1 VKWVYSLITLQPK
14 FKILIIFKFV
24 NISIVK
30 KLLLVFIFGTMIFF
44 GQEKRNDLI
53 IQGSIFKV
61 SYNEVY
67 QQPNWIEYKVRN
79 ISKKFNRKGLDFYVV
94 DSVFTSDNLDYKNNI
109 WDKGHL
115 APAAAFSDTKEN
127 LNATFSFL
135 NCVLQ
140 HNNLNRYEWAQL
152 EREIRKWTSLYKED
166 LNMRIEVLFDPNH
179 QVLLSGA
186 HIPTAFNKIIV
197 FPDGTSK
204 CFYFRNQP
212 TNGRD
217 WTEFEVQCD

>member
-1 VKWVYSLITLQPK
+1 
-14 FKILIIFKFV
+14 
-24 NISIVK
+24 
-30 KLLLVFIFGTMIFF
+30 
-44 GQEKRNDLI
+44 
-53 IQGSIFKV
+53 
-61 SYNEVY
+61 
-67 QQPNWIEYKVRN
+67 
-79 ISKKFNRKGLDFYVV
+79 
-94 DSVFTSDNLDYKNNI
+94 
-109 WDKGHL
+109 
-115 APAAAFSDTKEN
+115 
-127 LNATFSFL
+127 
-135 NCVLQ
+135 VLQ

-152 EREIRKWTSLYKED
+152 EREVRKWASLYKED
-166 LNMRIEVLFDPNH
+166 LNVRIEVLFDPNH

>member
-1 VKWVYSLITLQPK
+1 MKT
-14 FKILIIFKFV
+14 
-24 NISIVK
+24 
-30 KLLLVFIFGTMIFF
+30 LLLLFLVGTMVSF
-44 GQEKRNDLI
+44 GQQKSKDLI

-79 ISKKFNRKGLDFYVV
+79 ISKNFNRKGLDFYII
-94 DSVFTSDNLDYKNNI
+94 DSVYTSDNLDYKNNI

-140 HNNLNRYEWAQL
+140 HNNLNRNEWAQL
-152 EREIRKWTSLYKED
+152 EREVRKWSSLFIED
-166 LNMRIEVLFDPNH
+166 LNVRIEVIFDPNH
-179 QVLLSGA
+179 QILSSGA
-186 HIPTAFNKIIV
+186 HIPTAFKKIIG

-212 TNGRD
+212 TYERD
-217 WTEFEVQCD
+217 WTKFEIQCN

>member
-1 VKWVYSLITLQPK
+1 MRASNTVQPK
-14 FKILIIFKFV
+14 FEFLVKFKV
-24 NISIVK
+24 ISISIVK
-30 KLLLVFIFGTMIFF
+30 ALLLVLPFAPLVSF

-79 ISKKFNRKGLDFYVV
+79 ISKNFNRKGLDFYVV

-127 LNATFSFL
+127 LKATFSFL
-135 NCVLQ
+135 NCELQ
-140 HNNLNRYEWAQL
+140 DNNLNRYEWAQL
-152 EREIRKWTSLYKED
+152 EREIRKWANLYKED
-166 LNMRIEVLFDPNH
+166 LKVRIEVLFDPRH
-179 QVLLSGA
+179 QVLSSGA
-186 HIPTAFNKIIV
+186 HTPTAFNKIIV
-197 FPDGTSK
+197 FRNGTSK

-217 WTEFEVQCD
+217 WTEFEIQCN